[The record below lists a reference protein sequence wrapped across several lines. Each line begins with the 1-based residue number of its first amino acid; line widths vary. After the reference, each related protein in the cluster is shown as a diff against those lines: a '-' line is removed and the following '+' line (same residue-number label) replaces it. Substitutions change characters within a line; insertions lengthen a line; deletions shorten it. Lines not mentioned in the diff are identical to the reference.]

1 MTRLPFLLPVLAFL
15 ASTAALLL
23 PAAQAQAE
31 PQLVAD
37 FNREPYY
44 HIPAIRW
51 IHPVATGAV
60 FHMSSVGHGEELWFS
75 DGTPAGTRLV
85 KDITPGPQGS
95 FMSGAMQAGTRVCF
109 ITDTMSEGDKLWFT
123 DGTEAGTDMVLD
135 AQGLLG
141 EGVDASIHLL
151 GPVNGGLLLR
161 LYSVHGPPAPGEL
174 WFSDGTPAGTRQLAL
189 LEEGF
194 DPSSIH
200 FQERDGQGY
209 FLGGGGKLWRSDGTV
224 DGTVFIVDPAT
235 FATEG
240 ALYDF
245 EVADS
250 RFYLNLGMDTGYE
263 LWTCSLQG
271 TDPVLLRPAGED
283 WTYRMK
289 SWGDRLAFELD
300 SSGGKTELWTS
311 DGTPQGTRPLPLVH
325 GKNRDFTPRNSFVEC
340 QGMLY
345 FGAYSDATK
354 TMLWRTDGT
363 PAGTLPVAIPRRAGR
378 FSHSLDPW
386 AVGDRLYFPMEQGNG
401 GWDLWR
407 TDGTRK
413 GTRQVTPGKGAS
425 RGSGSGTPTAVWQD
439 RLFFSAGRADV
450 IDALWITGLEGRG
463 LTQLTVPEIAGTR
476 SAWADGD
483 SLVEMNGDVMGFV
496 WGSSARELWRINPEG
511 RARAVWRP
519 KDAWRF
525 GLVSAK
531 NGQAFMTTPN
541 YSEEGV
547 ELWVTNGT
555 GKGTRRLVRYPQY
568 HELGSFTWCGDLLFY
583 RVRDMIEYPVRPQLW
598 VTDGTPKG
606 TRQVTAWD
614 FTRPGPME
622 NKMVE
627 FQGSIYFIDRETQ
640 DSLAL
645 WRSDG
650 TPDGTRRVKKIQPG
664 YPSDD
669 ERADLTVVGNR
680 LSFLVKQLYHKQL
693 WTSDGTEAGTTGY
706 QSPDYPF
713 IGNAIGTSVAL
724 NGIQLFDAKRG
735 AAPRQWYRSDGT
747 AAGVQPLMTG
757 LTQDH
762 IYSAAGATVAG
773 DLLFYRGRGTA
784 GGDTGFELWVTDG
797 SVGSPRLVKD
807 IVPGSGSSDPYGFFA
822 AGDVVYF
829 VASTPEH
836 GFELWKSDG
845 TAEGTFMVSDLNPGP
860 EHSSPEDLMVIGGKL
875 YFTAHSVALGRE
887 LYVLEVE

>member
-1 MTRLPFLLPVLAFL
+1 MTRLPLLFPVLAFL

-23 PAAQAQAE
+23 PTAQAQAE

-44 HIPAIRW
+44 HNPVIRW
-51 IHPVATGAV
+51 IHPVETGAV
-60 FHMSSVGHGEELWFS
+60 FNMSSIDHGEELWFS
-75 DGTPAGTRLV
+75 DGTPAGTRLL

-95 FMSGAMQAGTRVCF
+95 FMSVSMSAGTRVTF
-109 ITDTMSEGDKLWFT
+109 TTGTEASRDKLWFT
-123 DGTEAGTDMVLD
+123 DGTEAGTAMVLD
-135 AQGLLG
+135 TQGLLG
-141 EGVDASIHLL
+141 ENVEAGIHLL
-151 GPVNGGLLLR
+151 GPANGGLLFR
-161 LYSVHGPPAPGEL
+161 LHSSYASPGEL
-174 WFSDGTPAGTRQLAL
+174 WFSDGTAEGTHELAL
-189 LEEGF
+189 LEQGW
-194 DPSSIH
+194 DLPSIP
-200 FQERDGQGY
+200 FQEQGGHAY
-209 FLGGGGKLWRSDGTV
+209 FLGGGNKLWRSDGTV

-235 FATEG
+235 FAPG
-240 ALYDF
+240 GSLRDF

-250 RFYLNLGMDTGYE
+250 RLYLNISLGGGSE

-271 TDPVLLRPAGED
+271 TDPVLLSPAPWFWID
-283 WTYRMK
+283 AMK
-289 SWGDRLAFELD
+289 SAGDRLVFEI
-300 SSGGKTELWTS
+300 KTDDGEAELWTS
-311 DGTPQGTRPLPLVH
+311 DGTPQGTLNLPVDPGQGQGFFFSGDLVEYK
-325 GKNRDFTPRNSFVEC
+325 GAV
-340 QGMLY
+340 Y
-345 FGAYSDATK
+345 FGVHPDDTRRV
-354 TMLWRTDGT
+354 LWRTDGT
-363 PAGTLPVAIPRRAGR
+363 PQGTRPAPLPKKAGSFAWVVGPQ
-378 FSHSLDPW
+378 
-386 AVGDRLYFPMEQGNG
+386 AVGGLLYLEMYKGNKR
-401 GWDLWR
+401 DLWT
-407 TDGTRK
+407 TDGTAK
-413 GTRQVTPGKGAS
+413 GTRPVNSGRGAS
-425 RGSGSGTPTAVWQD
+425 RFSDSFSLPAVWQD
-439 RLFFSAGRADV
+439 RLFFTSRKTDG
-450 IDALWITGLEGRG
+450 ILTLWITGLEGKG

-483 SLVEMNGDVMGFV
+483 PFVEMDGDVMGFV
-496 WGSSARELWRINPEG
+496 WGLSVRELWRINPEG

-519 KDAWRF
+519 KDAWKF

-622 NKMVE
+622 HEVVE
-627 FQGSIYFIDRETQ
+627 FQGSIYFLDRETH

-650 TPDGTRRVKKIQPG
+650 TPDGTRRVKKIQAG

-680 LSFLVKQLYHKQL
+680 LSFLVKQIYYQQL

-706 QSPDYPF
+706 QSHDYPF
-713 IGNAIGTSVAL
+713 VGNAIGGSVDL
-724 NGIQLFDAKRG
+724 NGIQIFAAKRG
-735 AAPRQWYRSDGT
+735 AHPRQWYRSDGT

-757 LTQDH
+757 LNHPIEDH
-762 IYSAAGATVAG
+762 IHFTGGATVAG

-784 GGDTGFELWVTDG
+784 GANTGFELWVTDG

-807 IVPGSGSSDPYGFFA
+807 IVPGPGSSDPYGFFA

-860 EHSSPEDLMVIGGKL
+860 EHSFPEDLMVIGGKL

-887 LYVLEVE
+887 LYVLELE